1 MIREYRYKWYFF
13 FKDLLGSTEP
23 ESLFPKK
30 FRCAYLQYN
39 PFSRERKI
47 VYRAYKHYTND
58 RWIHGFNFWSL
69 LR

>member
-13 FKDLLGSTEP
+13 FKDLRGSTEP

-47 VYRAYKHYTND
+47 VYRANKFYIND
-58 RWIHGFNFWSL
+58 TLINGFNFRSM